1 MKTKAEVIASALKTL
16 TEVAKGKK
24 VEIKIGKYSY
34 ARVPML
40 APQGTKW
47 LTKRT
52 LLNRS
57 F

>member
-40 APQGTKW
+40 TPQGTKW